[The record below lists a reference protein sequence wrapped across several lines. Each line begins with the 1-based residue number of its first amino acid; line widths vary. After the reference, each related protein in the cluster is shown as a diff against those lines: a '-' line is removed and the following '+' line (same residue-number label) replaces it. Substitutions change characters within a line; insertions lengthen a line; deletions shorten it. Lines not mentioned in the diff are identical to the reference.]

1 VSVPLPPVS
10 GARDV
15 QFLVAAP
22 FRLLAAAVALTAIL
36 AAAGI
41 AWELS
46 RFGLTADAAAARVE
60 RDVRAIVADR
70 SHDVE
75 GLAQRVAQEG
85 PLIAE
90 AATSRDRLPALFDRL
105 SALAAPADRHGIAVT
120 VYVPDGRAG
129 SFRVLAWSDGPGEK
143 NLTNERLAGQA
154 SLFVAPGHAGLRL
167 VAVDPVLAG
176 DRRIAVAVAETV
188 LATST
193 PTASPTAERYLPTA
207 FGPVAIVE
215 PYASAREELAA
226 ANGFAVTTG
235 TGAPLFDVHLSSS
248 DLEVRRATFRRRV
261 LAVAALPTFAAIG
274 LLAFPAIQRR
284 GRARGRRAWLGWTTA
299 AVLATIAA
307 GAGVLWA
314 AAIAR
319 LNVDLTG
326 LVVACVCWAL
336 AALLP
341 SAVWWQR
348 DDRQSPRTRAAR
360 FVLEQIAAGLILAVA
375 VEGVARLT
383 RALIAPSMLDEGQ
396 SVLFPFDPD
405 GLISLGTL
413 LIAEV
418 AVTWTIAPLLAAIAL
433 RWRLPRE
440 RVAAALAAALWLLP
454 TLAWLG
460 LGAAP
465 ASAAALTRPAA
476 IVFALAA
483 VAFTLL
489 ARQLRR
495 RYRHGSQA
503 ARLLLAF
510 AAVLA
515 PIVVLYPMSAST
527 TDRQTRHLIED
538 TYAPEAAQHLL
549 DLREVIARAKG
560 EIDAMSSLPDL
571 VSGLPSCDPQDT
583 QAAFLVWSQTS
594 LAQVRVTSDVELY
607 NGNRCL
613 VSRFALNLP
622 EYIYR
627 TSVQTWQGHSCD
639 WEMFGELAPF
649 GAQERRM
656 LHAERGVCDA
666 SGNVIGGLVVHVAS
680 DDYHAL
686 PFVASTNPYADVL
699 GAAEGAS
706 TSSRMPDVTVG
717 VYGWGFRPIFAS
729 KPVPWTMT
737 PSIFERLYT
746 PATPFWRSMPT
757 DDGTY
762 HVYFSQNRLGVYA
775 LGYPAATI
783 IDHAT
788 RLAEIA
794 ALAAMLFVALQL
806 AAVLYAPLTRQPR
819 APLRVLLHEVRASFY
834 RKLFLVFVAVAVV
847 PVLASA
853 LAFGGY
859 MSARF
864 HADVEAEAA
873 GTVTVARR
881 VFEELYVASGRSAD
895 ARAPLPDD
903 VMVWIRQVINQDV
916 NLYDGSELSAT
927 SQRDLF
933 DSGLLPTRTP
943 ASVYR
948 AVALDRRPT
957 FLAEDSIGNFQYEV
971 AATPVV
977 TRGRDSILTVPL
989 APRQREIGREID
1001 VLYRRVLVGAVFVVL
1016 FAAVLGASLAS
1027 RVADPVARLT
1037 RATRRIAAGRL
1048 DTRIAAESPD
1058 ELGRLVHDFNS
1069 MAGTLEAQRAEL
1081 ARAHQLKAWSEM
1093 ARQVAHEIKN
1103 PLTPIQLA
1111 AEHLRHV
1118 HADRGGPLGAVLEQC
1133 VDAILRQVRLLRQI
1147 ASEFSTYAAEPP
1159 LRREPITPAALV
1171 ASVIDPYRLGLG
1183 DRVRIDVDVP
1193 ETLPAV
1199 AIDRTLIG
1207 RALTNLVENAI
1218 QAMPDGGRLS
1228 LRASAGER
1236 DVTIDIADTGVGMES
1251 AALERAFEPYF
1262 STKTG
1267 GSGLGLANAKRHVER
1282 HGGSIEMASAPG
1294 QGTRVTLVLPRAEA
1308 PRG

>member
-1 VSVPLPPVS
+1 MAVPS
-10 GARDV
+10 
-15 QFLVAAP
+15 
-22 FRLLAAAVALTAIL
+22 RLLAAAVALTAIL
-36 AAAGI
+36 AATGVT
-41 AWELS
+41 WEVS
-46 RFGLTADAAAARVE
+46 RFGLTADATAARVE

-70 SHDVE
+70 SSDVE
-75 GLAQRVAQEG
+75 RLARRVAQEG

-90 AATSRDRLPALFDRL
+90 AAASRDRLPALFDRL
-105 SALAAPADRHGIAVT
+105 SALASPTDQHGVAAT
-120 VYVPDGRAG
+120 VYVPDGRADG
-129 SFRVLAWSDGPGEK
+129 FRVLAWSDGPGEK
-143 NLTNERLAGQA
+143 NLTSARLAGQA

-167 VAVDPVLAG
+167 VFVDPVLVG

-188 LATST
+188 LATSA
-193 PTASPTAERYLPTA
+193 PTASPTADRNLATS

-215 PYASAREELAA
+215 PYASTREELPASS
-226 ANGFAVTTG
+226 GFVVTTP
-235 TGAPLFDVHLSSS
+235 TRTPLFEVHLSSS
-248 DLEVRRATFRRRV
+248 DLQARRWTFRRRV
-261 LAVAALPTFAAIG
+261 LAVALLPTIVAVG
-274 LLAFPAIQRR
+274 LLAFPALQRR
-284 GRARGRRAWLGWTTA
+284 RRSPGRRGWLGWTLA
-299 AVLATIAA
+299 AALAAAAA
-307 GAGVLWA
+307 GAGLLGA

-319 LNVDLTG
+319 VDVDLTG
-326 LVVACVCWAL
+326 PVIACVCWAV

-341 SAVWWQR
+341 GALWWRR
-348 DDRQSPRTRAAR
+348 DDRERPHARGAR
-360 FVLEQIAAGLILAVA
+360 FALEQIAAGLILAVA
-375 VEGVARLT
+375 VEAMARLT

-396 SVLFPFDPD
+396 SVLFPFDLD
-405 GLISLGTL
+405 GLLSLGTL

-418 AVTWTIAPLLAAIAL
+418 AATWTIASLLAAVAL
-433 RWRLPRE
+433 RWRLPRD
-440 RVAAALAAALWLLP
+440 RRAAVLAAALWLLP
-454 TLAWLG
+454 TIAWLA
-460 LGAAP
+460 LGSTP
-465 ASAAALTRPAA
+465 ASVAALVRAAAL
-476 IVFALAA
+476 VFAVTAA
-483 VAFTLL
+483 AFGLL
-489 ARQLRR
+489 ARRWR
-495 RYRHGSQA
+495 KRYRHGSQA

-510 AAVLA
+510 ASVLA
-515 PIVVLYPMSAST
+515 PLVVLYPMSASM
-527 TDRQTRHLIED
+527 TDLQTRHLIED
-538 TYAPEAAQHLL
+538 TYAPAAAQHPQ
-549 DLREVIARAKG
+549 EAVITRARA
-560 EIDAMSSLPDL
+560 EIDAMTSLPDL

-622 EYIYR
+622 DYIYR
-627 TSVQTWQGHSCD
+627 TSVQTWQGHSCE
-639 WEMFGELAPF
+639 WEVFGEVTPF
-649 GAQERRM
+649 GAQQRPM

-666 SGNVIGGLVVHVAS
+666 SGAVIGGIVMHVAS
-680 DDYHAL
+680 NDYQAL

-699 GAAEGAS
+699 GAADGAAPS
-706 TSSRMPDVTVG
+706 PRMPDVILA
-717 VYGWGFRPIFAS
+717 VYGWGFHPIFAS
-729 KPVPWTMT
+729 TPVPWTMT
-737 PSIFERLYT
+737 PSIFERLYS
-746 PATPFWRSMPT
+746 PATPFWRAMPAG
-757 DDGTY
+757 DGTY
-762 HVYFSQNRLGVYA
+762 RVYFSQNRVGVYA

-783 IDHAT
+783 VDHAT

-794 ALAAMLFVALQL
+794 ALAAMLFVALQI
-806 AAVLYAPLTRQPR
+806 AAVLCAPLARLPQP
-819 APLRVLLHEVRASFY
+819 PLRVLLHEVRASFY

-881 VFEELYVASGRSAD
+881 VFEELSAASGRNAD
-895 ARAPLPDD
+895 AGAPLPDD

-957 FLAEDSIGNFQYEV
+957 FLAEDSIGAFQYEV
-971 AATPVV
+971 AATPVT
-977 TRGRDSILTVPL
+977 TRSRDSILTVPL

-1001 VLYRRVLVGAVFVVL
+1001 ILYRRVLVGAVLVVL

-1037 RATRRIAAGRL
+1037 RATRAIAAGQL
-1048 DTRIAAESPD
+1048 DTRIAVESPD

-1118 HADRGGPLGAVLEQC
+1118 HTDRDRPLGSVLDQC

-1159 LRREPITPAALV
+1159 LRRETVTPAALV
-1171 ASVIDPYRLGLG
+1171 ASVIDPYRLGLS
-1183 DRVRIDVDVP
+1183 DRVTIDVDVP

-1199 AIDRTLIG
+1199 AVDRTLIG
-1207 RALTNLVENAI
+1207 RALTNLIENAV
-1218 QAMPDGGRLS
+1218 QAMPNGGDLTV
-1228 LRASAGER
+1228 RASAGDR
-1236 DVTIDIADTGVGMES
+1236 DVTIEIADTGVGMEP
-1251 AALERAFEPYF
+1251 AALARAFEPYF

-1282 HGGSIEMASAPG
+1282 HGGSIAMASTPG
-1294 QGTRVTLVLPRAEA
+1294 RGTRVTLVLPQAEP
-1308 PRG
+1308 PRGGDEAAARPSR

>member
-1 VSVPLPPVS
+1 ML
-10 GARDV
+10 
-15 QFLVAAP
+15 
-22 FRLLAAAVALTAIL
+22 AVAGTAREL
-36 AAAGI
+36 A
-41 AWELS
+41 
-46 RFGLTADAAAARVE
+46 RFGSSTSATAARVE
-60 RDVRAIVADR
+60 RDVRAIVAER
-70 SHDVE
+70 SAEVQS
-75 GLAQRVAQEG
+75 LAQRVAQEG

-90 AATSRDRLPALFDRL
+90 ASASRDRLPALFDRL
-105 SALAAPADRHGIAVT
+105 STLAAPGDQHGIAVT
-120 VYVPDGRAG
+120 VYVPESRAG
-129 SFRVLAWSDGPGEK
+129 AYRVLAWSDGPGEK
-143 NLTNERLAGQA
+143 NLTAERLAGPA

-167 VAVDPVLAG
+167 VFVDPVMIG
-176 DRRIAVAVAETV
+176 ERRIAVAVAETV

-193 PTASPTAERYLPTA
+193 PTASPTAERYLPA
-207 FGPVAIVE
+207 SFGPVAIVE
-215 PYASAREELAA
+215 PYASTREELATSS
-226 ANGFAVTTG
+226 GFTVTTG
-235 TGAPLFDVHLSSS
+235 TGAPLIEVHPSSS
-248 DLEVRRATFRRRV
+248 DLEARRWTFRRRA
-261 LAVAALPTFAAIG
+261 LAVAALPTIAAVG
-274 LLAFPAIQRR
+274 LLAFPALQRR
-284 GRARGRRAWLGWTTA
+284 RQARDWRGWIGWTTA
-299 AVLATIAA
+299 AAVTVVAA
-307 GAGVLWA
+307 GAGLA
-314 AAIAR
+314 GTTALAQ
-319 LNVDLTG
+319 LDVDVKG
-326 LVVACVCWAL
+326 LVIACVCWAL
-336 AALLP
+336 AALVP
-341 SAVWWQR
+341 SALWWRRDARQR
-348 DDRQSPRTRAAR
+348 PQAHAAR
-360 FVLEQIAAGLILAVA
+360 FVLEQSAAGVILAVA
-375 VEGVARLT
+375 VEGLARLT

-396 SVLFPFDPD
+396 SVLFPFDPE
-405 GLISLGTL
+405 GLLSLGTL
-413 LIAEV
+413 LVAEIA
-418 AVTWTIAPLLAAIAL
+418 ATWTITSLLAAVAL
-433 RWRLPRE
+433 RWRLPRNG
-440 RVAAALAAALWLLP
+440 RASALAAGLWLLP
-454 TLAWLG
+454 TLVWLT
-460 LGAAP
+460 LGTMSASVAA
-465 ASAAALTRPAA
+465 TIRP
-476 IVFALAA
+476 AA
-483 VAFTLL
+483 VAFALAIVAFALL
-489 ARQLRR
+489 SRRLRR
-495 RYRHGSQA
+495 HYRRSSQA
-503 ARLLLAF
+503 ARLLMVF
-510 AAVLA
+510 ASILG
-515 PIVVLYPMSAST
+515 PLVVLYPTSASM
-527 TDRQTRHLIED
+527 TDRQTRQLIEG
-538 TYAPEAAQHLL
+538 TYAPTAAQHPQELGAL
-549 DLREVIARAKG
+549 ITRARS

-571 VSGLPSCDPQDT
+571 VSGLQACDPQDT

-627 TSVQTWQGHSCD
+627 TSVQTWEGHSCD
-639 WEMFGELAPF
+639 WEVYGERPTF

-666 SGNVIGGLVVHVAS
+666 SGNVIGGLVVHVAT
-680 DDYHAL
+680 DDYQAL

-699 GAAEGAS
+699 GAAEG
-706 TSSRMPDVTVG
+706 SSPSARIPDVTVA
-717 VYGWGFRPIFAS
+717 VYGWGFQPIFAS
-729 KPVPWTMT
+729 KPVPWTMS
-737 PSIFERLYT
+737 PSIFDRLYN

-757 DDGTY
+757 SGGVY
-762 HVYFSQNRLGVYA
+762 HVYFSQNRVGVYA

-783 IDHAT
+783 TEHAT

-794 ALAAMLFVALQL
+794 ALAAMLFVVLQL
-806 AAVLYAPLTRQPR
+806 AAVLYAPLTRLPQP
-819 APLRVLLHEVRASFY
+819 PIRVLLHEVRASFY
-834 RKLFLVFVAVAVV
+834 RKLFLVFVAAAVV

-873 GTVTVARR
+873 GTITVARR
-881 VFEELYVASGRSAD
+881 VFEELYVASGRTAD
-895 ARAPLPDD
+895 SRAPLPDD

-1001 VLYRRVLVGAVFVVL
+1001 VLYRRVLVGAVLVVL
-1016 FAAVLGASLAS
+1016 FAALLGASLAG

-1037 RATRRIAAGRL
+1037 RATQRIAAGRL
-1048 DTRIAAESPD
+1048 DTRIAVESPD

-1069 MAGTLEAQRAEL
+1069 MAGTLEAQQAEL

-1118 HADRGGPLGAVLEQC
+1118 HADRGRPLGAILDQC

-1159 LRREPITPAALV
+1159 LRREIISPAALV
-1171 ASVIDPYRLGLG
+1171 ASVVDPYRLGLG
-1183 DRVRIDVDVP
+1183 DRVTIDVDVP
-1193 ETLPAV
+1193 DTLPAIAV
-1199 AIDRTLIG
+1199 DRTLVG

-1218 QAMPDGGRLS
+1218 QAMPNGGHLT
-1228 LRASAGER
+1228 LRAYAGDR
-1236 DVTIDIADTGVGMES
+1236 DVTLEIADTGVGMEP
-1251 AALERAFEPYF
+1251 AALARAFEPYF

-1282 HGGSIEMASAPG
+1282 HGGSIAMASAPG
-1294 QGTRVTLVLPRAEA
+1294 QGTRVTLVLPQAEA

>member
-1 VSVPLPPVS
+1 M
-10 GARDV
+10 
-15 QFLVAAP
+15 AAP
-22 FRLLAAAVALTAIL
+22 SRLLAAAVALTAIL
-36 AAAGI
+36 AAAGV

-46 RFGLTADAAAARVE
+46 RFGLNADTTAARVE
-60 RDVRAIVADR
+60 RDVHAIVADR
-70 SHDVE
+70 SNDVE
-75 GLAQRVAQEG
+75 SLAQRVAQEG

-90 AATSRDRLPALFDRL
+90 ASASLDRLPALFDRL
-105 SALAAPADRHGIAVT
+105 SALASPTDQHGIAVT
-120 VYVPDGRAG
+120 VYVPDSRVGG
-129 SFRVLAWSDGPGEK
+129 FRVLAWSDGPGEK
-143 NLTNERLAGQA
+143 NLTAERLAGKA

-167 VAVDPVLAG
+167 VFVDPVLVG

-193 PTASPTAERYLPTA
+193 PAASQTAERYLPTS

-215 PYASAREELAA
+215 QYASTREELPASSGFVVTAA
-226 ANGFAVTTG
+226 S
-235 TGAPLFDVHLSSS
+235 GAPLFEVHLSSS
-248 DLEVRRATFRRRV
+248 DLDARRWTFRRRV
-261 LAVAALPTFAAIG
+261 FAAAALPTIAAIG
-274 LLAFPAIQRR
+274 LLAFSAVQRR
-284 GRARGRRAWLGWTTA
+284 RRAQGWQEWLGWTSA
-299 AVLATIAA
+299 AALAVIAA
-307 GAGVLWA
+307 GAGLIGA
-314 AAIAR
+314 ARIAN
-319 LNVDLTG
+319 LDADATG
-326 LVVACVCWAL
+326 VIVASVCWAL

-341 SAVWWQR
+341 SALWWQR
-348 DDRQSPRTRAAR
+348 DGRQRPRAHPAR
-360 FVLEQIAAGLILAVA
+360 FVIEQIAAGVLLAVT
-375 VEGVARLT
+375 VEGLARLT

-396 SVLFPFDPD
+396 SVLFPFDLD
-405 GLISLGTL
+405 GLLSLGTL
-413 LIAEV
+413 LVTEV
-418 AVTWTIAPLLAAIAL
+418 AATWTIASLLAATAL
-433 RWRLPRE
+433 RWRLPRD
-440 RVAAALAAALWLLP
+440 RGAAALAAVLWLLP
-454 TLAWLG
+454 AIAWLAF
-460 LGAAP
+460 GATP
-465 ASAAALTRPAA
+465 WSAAALTRPAA
-476 IVFALAA
+476 VAFALAVTTFGL
-483 VAFTLL
+483 VA
-489 ARQLRR
+489 RRLRK
-495 RYRHGSQA
+495 RYRRSSQA

-510 AAVLA
+510 ASVLA
-515 PIVVLYPMSAST
+515 PLVVLYPMSASM

-538 TYAPEAAQHLL
+538 AYAPAAAQHRDEMFAL
-549 DLREVIARAKG
+549 ITRATS
-560 EIDAMSSLPDL
+560 EIDAIGSLPDL
-571 VSGLPSCDPQDT
+571 VSGLSSCDPQDT
-583 QAAFLVWSQTS
+583 QAAFLIWSQTR
-594 LAQVRVTSDVELY
+594 LAQVRVTSDIELY
-607 NGNRCL
+607 NSNRCL

-627 TSVQTWQGHSCD
+627 TSVQTWDGHNCG
-639 WEMFGELAPF
+639 WETFGVLPTV
-649 GAQERRM
+649 GAQEREM

-666 SGNVIGGLVVHVAS
+666 SGHIIGGIVVRVAS
-680 DDYHAL
+680 NDYQAL
-686 PFVASTNPYADVL
+686 PFVASTTPYADVF
-699 GAAEGAS
+699 GVVDGS
-706 TSSRMPDVTVG
+706 NQWSRIPDVTLA
-717 VYGWGFRPIFAS
+717 VYGWSFRPIFAS

-737 PSIFERLYT
+737 PSIFERLYN

-757 DDGTY
+757 DDGAY
-762 HVYFSQNRLGVYA
+762 RVYFSQNRAGVYA
-775 LGYPAATI
+775 LGYPAATL

-806 AAVLYAPLTRQPR
+806 AAVLYAPLTHQPQ
-819 APLRVLLHEVRASFY
+819 APLRVLLHEIRASFY

-859 MSARF
+859 MNARF

-989 APRQREIGREID
+989 APRQREIAREID

-1016 FAAVLGASLAS
+1016 LAAVLGASLAS

-1037 RATRRIAAGRL
+1037 RATRQIAAGRL
-1048 DTRIAAESPD
+1048 DTRITVESPD

-1118 HADRGGPLGAVLEQC
+1118 HTDRGRPLGAVLEQC

-1159 LRREPITPAALV
+1159 LRRETITPAALA
-1171 ASVIDPYRLGLG
+1171 ASVIDPYRLGLS
-1183 DRVRIDVDVP
+1183 DRVIIDVDVP

-1199 AIDRTLIG
+1199 AVDRTLIG
-1207 RALTNLVENAI
+1207 RALTNLIENAV
-1218 QAMPDGGRLS
+1218 QAMPNGGGLTV
-1228 LRASAGER
+1228 RATAGDR
-1236 DVTIDIADTGVGMES
+1236 DVTIEIADTGVGMDP
-1251 AALERAFEPYF
+1251 AALTRAFEPYF

-1267 GSGLGLANAKRHVER
+1267 GSGLGLANAKRHIER
-1282 HGGSIEMASAPG
+1282 HGGSIAMASTPG
-1294 QGTRVTLVLPRAEA
+1294 RGTRVTLVLPQAEA
-1308 PRG
+1308 PRDGDGAAAPPSR

>member
-1 VSVPLPPVS
+1 VAVP
-10 GARDV
+10 A
-15 QFLVAAP
+15 
-22 FRLLAAAVALTAIL
+22 RLLAAAVALTAIL
-36 AAAGI
+36 AAAGV
-41 AWELS
+41 AWEVS
-46 RFGLTADAAAARVE
+46 RFGLDTSATAARVE

-70 SHDVE
+70 SNDVE
-75 GLAQRVAQEG
+75 RLARRVAQEG

-90 AATSRDRLPALFDRL
+90 AAASRDRLPALFDRL
-105 SALAAPADRHGIAVT
+105 SALASPTDQHSVAAT

-129 SFRVLAWSDGPGEK
+129 GFRVLAWSDGPGEK
-143 NLTNERLAGQA
+143 NLTAARLAGQA

-167 VAVDPVLAG
+167 VFVDPVLVG

-193 PTASPTAERYLPTA
+193 PTPSPTAERDLPTS

-215 PYASAREELAA
+215 PYASTREEMPASS
-226 ANGFAVTTG
+226 GFVVTTP
-235 TGAPLFDVHLSSS
+235 TRTPLFEVHLSSS
-248 DLEVRRATFRRRV
+248 DLQARRWTFRRRV
-261 LAVAALPTFAAIG
+261 LAVAMLPTIAAVG
-274 LLAFPAIQRR
+274 LLAFPAVQRR
-284 GRARGRRAWLGWTTA
+284 RRSPSRRRWMGWTLA
-299 AVLATIAA
+299 AALAAAAA
-307 GAGVLWA
+307 GAGLLGA

-319 LNVDLTG
+319 VDIGLTG
-326 LVVACVCWAL
+326 PVIACVCWAL

-341 SAVWWQR
+341 GALWWRR
-348 DDRQSPRTRAAR
+348 DDRERPHAR
-360 FVLEQIAAGLILAVA
+360 GWRFAIEQLAAGLLLAVA
-375 VEGVARLT
+375 VEAMARLT

-396 SVLFPFDPD
+396 SVLFPFDLE
-405 GLISLGTL
+405 GLLALGTL
-413 LIAEV
+413 LVAEV
-418 AVTWTIAPLLAAIAL
+418 AATWTVASLLAAVAL
-433 RWRLPRE
+433 RWRLPRD
-440 RVAAALAAALWLLP
+440 RRSVLLASALWLLP
-454 TLAWLG
+454 TIAWLA
-460 LGAAP
+460 LGSTP
-465 ASAAALTRPAA
+465 ASVAALVRPAA
-476 IVFALAA
+476 LAFAVTS
-483 VAFTLL
+483 VAFALL
-489 ARQLRR
+489 ARQWRK
-495 RYRHGSQA
+495 RYRHASQA

-510 AAVLA
+510 ASVLA
-515 PIVVLYPMSAST
+515 PLVVLYPMGASM
-527 TDRQTRHLIED
+527 TDLQTRHLIED
-538 TYAPEAAQHLL
+538 TYAPEAAQHRQELFA
-549 DLREVIARAKG
+549 VITRATS
-560 EIDAMSSLPDL
+560 EIDAIRSLPDL
-571 VSGLPSCDPQDT
+571 VTGLSSCDPQDT

-594 LAQVRVTSDVELY
+594 LARVRVTSDVEIY
-607 NGNRCL
+607 NTNRCL

-627 TSVQTWQGHSCD
+627 TSVQTWEGHSCG
-639 WEMFGELAPF
+639 WEVFGVQPTF
-649 GAQERRM
+649 GAQEREM
-656 LHAERGVCDA
+656 LHAQRGVCDA
-666 SGNVIGGLVVHVAS
+666 SGRIIGGIVVRVAS
-680 DDYHAL
+680 NDYQAL
-686 PFVASTNPYADVL
+686 PFVALTTPYADVL
-699 GAAEGAS
+699 GVAEGS
-706 TSSRMPDVTVG
+706 SQSSRIPDVTVA

-737 PSIFERLYT
+737 PSIFERLYN

-757 DDGTY
+757 SDGTS
-762 HVYFSQNRLGVYA
+762 HVYFSQNRAGVYA

-783 IDHAT
+783 VDHAT

-794 ALAAMLFVALQL
+794 ALAAMLFVALQI
-806 AAVLYAPLTRQPR
+806 AAVLCAPLARLPQP
-819 APLRVLLHEVRASFY
+819 PLRVLLHEVRASFY

-881 VFEELYVASGRSAD
+881 VFEELSVASGRNAD
-895 ARAPLPDD
+895 AGAPLPDD

-957 FLAEDSIGNFQYEV
+957 FLAEDSIGTFQYEV
-971 AATPVV
+971 AATPVT
-977 TRGRDSILTVPL
+977 TRSRDSILTVPL

-1001 VLYRRVLVGAVFVVL
+1001 ILYRRVLVGAVLVIL
-1016 FAAVLGASLAS
+1016 IAALVGASLAS

-1037 RATRRIAAGRL
+1037 RATRAIAAGQL
-1048 DTRIAAESPD
+1048 DTRIAVESPD

-1118 HADRGGPLGAVLEQC
+1118 HADRSRPLGGVLDQC

-1159 LRREPITPAALV
+1159 LRRETVTPAALV
-1171 ASVIDPYRLGLG
+1171 AAVIDPYRLGLG
-1183 DRVRIDVDVP
+1183 DRVTIDVDVP
-1193 ETLPAV
+1193 DSLPPIAV
-1199 AIDRTLIG
+1199 DRTLVG
-1207 RALTNLVENAI
+1207 RALTNLIENAV
-1218 QAMPDGGRLS
+1218 QAMPNGGDLTV
-1228 LRASAGER
+1228 RATAGDR
-1236 DVTIDIADTGVGMES
+1236 TVTIEIADTGVGMEP
-1251 AALERAFEPYF
+1251 AALARAFEPYF

-1282 HGGSIEMASAPG
+1282 HGGSIAMASAPG
-1294 QGTRVTLVLPRAEA
+1294 RGTRVTLVLPQAEA
-1308 PRG
+1308 PRDGDEAAARPSR